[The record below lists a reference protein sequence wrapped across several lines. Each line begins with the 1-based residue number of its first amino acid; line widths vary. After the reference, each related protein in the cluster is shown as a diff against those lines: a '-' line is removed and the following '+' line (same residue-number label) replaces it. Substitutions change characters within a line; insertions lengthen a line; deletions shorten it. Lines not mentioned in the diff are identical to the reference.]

1 VVVVVSRVVVAP
13 LAVVVVAPFTVV
25 VVAPF
30 TVVLVAPF
38 TVVLVLD
45 AGAEVVGRAVGSVVV
60 VVPPVL
66 TSLVTLAITAA
77 GGCKMSGVPCL
88 GGAGRKAMVTSWSF
102 SRRTPD
108 SQSGL
113 QVSSRPPVEPFFV

>member
-1 VVVVVSRVVVAP
+1 VVVVSRVDVAP
-13 LAVVVVAPFTVV
+13 LAVVVVTPFTVV

-45 AGAEVVGRAVGSVVV
+45 AVVEVVGRAVGSVVV

-66 TSLVTLAITAA
+66 TSWVTLAITAA

>member
-1 VVVVVSRVVVAP
+1 VVVVVLTVVVAP
-13 LAVVVVAPFTVV
+13 LAVVVVAPFKVV

-30 TVVLVAPF
+30 TVVLV
-38 TVVLVLD
+38 LD
-45 AGAEVVGRAVGSVVV
+45 AVVEVVGRVVGRAVGSVVV

-66 TSLVTLAITAA
+66 TSWVTLAITAA